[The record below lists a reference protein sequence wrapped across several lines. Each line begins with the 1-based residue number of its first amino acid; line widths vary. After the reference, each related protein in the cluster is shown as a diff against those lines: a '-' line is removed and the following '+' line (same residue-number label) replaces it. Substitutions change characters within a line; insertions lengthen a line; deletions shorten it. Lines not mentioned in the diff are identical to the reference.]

1 MREFYE
7 AISFPEGGAP
17 NWDLMA
23 TLFSSHARITR
34 ITPEGID
41 YLDLPG
47 FRSMGEELLV
57 VGAYTS
63 FYQRELARGVDRY
76 GGVMHVASAY
86 ETKVSP
92 RASDYLERGI
102 NSLQL
107 VLEGGSWKIL
117 SVCSDDQAPFS
128 QHGLQPVELEEIING
143 QA

>member
-1 MREFYE
+1 
-7 AISFPEGGAP
+7 
-17 NWDLMA
+17 MA

-47 FRSMGEELLV
+47 FRSMGEELLE
-57 VGAYTS
+57 VGAFTS

-76 GGVMHVASAY
+76 GSVMHVASAY

-107 VLEGGSWKIL
+107 VLEDGNWKIL
-117 SVCSDDQAPFS
+117 SMCSDDQAPFN
-128 QHGLQPVELEEIING
+128 QDGLNPVEVEEITNG
-143 QA
+143 